1 MKNEEWPMEA
11 LFRIANA
18 SDTPALLELMR
29 EYYAFDHLPFDE
41 AAIRP
46 ALAALLDNDSFGRA
60 WLIEDGG
67 TALGYV
73 VLTLGY
79 SLEYHGRD
87 AFVDELY
94 IREAYRGRGL
104 GRLTLELLEATC
116 RELGVQ
122 ALHLEVDRAN
132 TVAQEVY
139 RRAGYEDNDRYLMNK
154 WIAKDA

>member
-1 MKNEEWPMEA
+1 MEA
-11 LFRIANA
+11 IFRLA
-18 SDTPALLELMR
+18 SISDAATLLELMR
-29 EYYAFDHLPFDE
+29 EYYAFDHLSFDE

-67 TALGYV
+67 APLGYV
-73 VLTLGY
+73 ILTLGY

-94 IREAYRGRGL
+94 IREAYRGRGR
-104 GRLTLELLEATC
+104 GRQALELLEATC
-116 RELGVQ
+116 RELGVR

-139 RRAGYEDNDRYLMNK
+139 RRAGYQDTGRYLMNK
-154 WIAKDA
+154 WLE